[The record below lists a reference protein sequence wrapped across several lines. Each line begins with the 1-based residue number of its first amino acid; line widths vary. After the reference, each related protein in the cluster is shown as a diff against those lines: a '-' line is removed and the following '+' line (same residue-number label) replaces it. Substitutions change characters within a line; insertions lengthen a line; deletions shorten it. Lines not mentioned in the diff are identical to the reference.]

1 MRRWLHARAD
11 NVAVAL
17 LTAMFITFIVQIVW
31 RYVINDPLSW
41 TLEVCLTTWLWLVF
55 WGAAVVLREGDHV
68 RFDML
73 YLMAGAKLRR
83 LLALAAA
90 LAIAIAFIV
99 AMPATMSYITFY
111 KIKSSATLG
120 IRLDLVFSIYAL
132 FAVSMIVRYG
142 WRAWGL
148 IRGVD
153 PDDGA
158 TLESPAL
165 AEPRDAGGAPR

>member
-55 WGAAVVLREGDHV
+55 WGSAVVLREGDHV

-111 KIKSSATLG
+111 KIKKSATLG
-120 IRLDLVFSIYAL
+120 IRFDIVFSVYGF
-132 FAVSMIVRYG
+132 FAVAIIARCVYRIWYL
-142 WRAWGL
+142 A
-148 IRGVD
+148 RGGH
-153 PDDGA
+153 PDDHHPEVPTA
-158 TLESPAL
+158 
-165 AEPRDAGGAPR
+165 